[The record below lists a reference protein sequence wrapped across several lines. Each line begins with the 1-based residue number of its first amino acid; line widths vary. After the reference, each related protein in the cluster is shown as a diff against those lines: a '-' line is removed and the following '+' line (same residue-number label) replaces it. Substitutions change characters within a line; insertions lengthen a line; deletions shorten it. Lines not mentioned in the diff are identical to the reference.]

1 MRPLLT
7 IGYEGA
13 TPARLIGALRG
24 AGVETLVDVRALAN
38 SRRPGFAKTAL
49 SAALAE
55 AGIGYAHLK
64 ALGTPA
70 EGRAAVRAGRPAEMR
85 RIFAAHLAGLEA
97 QAALAGLAERTGYE
111 TICLLCLEA
120 DPQHCHRT
128 LVAEAVA
135 AETGA
140 AISHLHLV

>member
-1 MRPLLT
+1 MGPLFT

-13 TPARLIGALRG
+13 TPGRLIGSLRE
-24 AGVETLVDVRALAN
+24 AGVTTLVDVRALAN

-55 AGIGYAHLK
+55 AGIGYEHLK

-70 EGRAAVRAGRPAEMR
+70 AGRAAVRAGRPAEMR
-85 RIFAAHLAGLEA
+85 RIFGAHLAGMEA
-97 QAALAGLAERTGYE
+97 QAALAGLTEKARRE
-111 TICLLCLEA
+111 TLCLLCLEA
-120 DPQHCHRT
+120 DPAQCHRT

-135 AETGA
+135 ATGA
-140 AISHLHLV
+140 VVVRHLHPA